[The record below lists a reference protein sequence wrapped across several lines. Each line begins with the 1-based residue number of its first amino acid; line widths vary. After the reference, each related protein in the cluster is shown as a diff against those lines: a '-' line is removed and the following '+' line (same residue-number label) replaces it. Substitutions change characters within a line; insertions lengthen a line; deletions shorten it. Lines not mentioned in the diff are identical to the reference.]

1 LEFGCN
7 FVGVIAMVNQN
18 GNFGDVHGFGTKVI
32 EVAAQQFNQAL
43 VIANIGFRTVSKKR
57 QAQRIDR
64 KVAFDA
70 ICAFV
75 MTEPFRLDAG
85 ITGILH
91 RNRSQRSAT
100 ESTLVFFDLLT
111 HLRV

>member
-1 LEFGCN
+1 
-7 FVGVIAMVNQN
+7 MVKQN

>member
-1 LEFGCN
+1 
-7 FVGVIAMVNQN
+7 
-18 GNFGDVHGFGTKVI
+18 
-32 EVAAQQFNQAL
+32 
-43 VIANIGFRTVSKKR
+43 
-57 QAQRIDR
+57 
-64 KVAFDA
+64 
-70 ICAFV
+70 